1 MAWLMP
7 GRASSTSR
15 RGDGHGHGK
24 GGTDVAA
31 DVVQS
36 LVVTT

>member
-1 MAWLMP
+1 MP
-7 GRASSTSR
+7 GRTSSTSR
-15 RGDGHGHGK
+15 RGDGHGK